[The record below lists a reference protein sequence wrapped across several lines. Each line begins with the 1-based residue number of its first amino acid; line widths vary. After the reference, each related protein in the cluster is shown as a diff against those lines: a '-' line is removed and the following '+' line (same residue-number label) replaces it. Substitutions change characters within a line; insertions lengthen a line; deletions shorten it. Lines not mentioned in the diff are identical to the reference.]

1 MIVFAPERQGACGTW
16 WVASMVMGV
25 AVRSPWLR
33 KTPGAAVWRGIHL
46 GGGVGGFI
54 GGRFVLNVASAAEAY
69 NQGG

>member
-1 MIVFAPERQGACGTW
+1 
-16 WVASMVMGV
+16 MVMGV